1 MHVQLPLLD
10 PRNNQSGLC
19 RMNHSISLD
28 VFNGHKNNSSEL
40 YNYSQDIG
48 ETPKD
53 PWMLL
58 ENMRGSTRAQHILN

>member
-1 MHVQLPLLD
+1 
-10 PRNNQSGLC
+10 
-19 RMNHSISLD
+19 MNHSISLD
-28 VFNGHKNNSSEL
+28 VFNGHKNNSSEQ